1 MLNKKNLR
9 KSFFFIFLQGFVGGL
24 LALSTFYYLL
34 LFAVTHDPIHP
45 FNQFGLYQPWMGF
58 LIIGFGIQ
66 MGLFWMMKKGIR
78 FSLQEKS
85 DAKLAAGA
93 GTTVSGVAMVA
104 CCAHHAVDL
113 LPILGLSAAAV
124 FLGEYQEQ
132 LLMFG
137 VVTNLA
143 GIILMLWFII
153 GRPKPK
159 IVLAYLITNLI
170 NSQHHLMHFLFLLL
184 ILL

>member
-1 MLNKKNLR
+1 MLAKKFFR
-9 KSFFFIFLQGFVGGL
+9 KSSLFIFLQGFVGGL
-24 LALSTFYYLL
+24 FILSTFYYLL
-34 LFAVTHDPIHP
+34 LFAITKDPIHP
-45 FNQFGLYQPWMGF
+45 FNQFGLYQPWMSL

-85 DAKLAAGA
+85 DAKLAAGT
-93 GTTVSGVAMVA
+93 GTAVSGVAMVA

-124 FLGEYQEQ
+124 FLSEYQEQ
-132 LLMFG
+132 LLIFG

-143 GIILMLWFII
+143 GILLMLWFIT
-153 GRPKPK
+153 GKPK
-159 IVLAYLITNLI
+159 SKIILAYLITNLGR
-170 NSQHHLMHFLFLLL
+170 NT
-184 ILL
+184 